1 AHLDMHFVYKMR
13 IPRLTA
19 VDPAFNPIVTRAA
32 QLICTTPAFDSL
44 AAAVGLHSHRD
55 GVTDSTK
62 RATLRAELD
71 GLIAHLYGLTELEFA
86 HVLSTFPLV
95 ADDIKTAAMGAY
107 RVLKTL

>member
-1 AHLDMHFVYKMR
+1 
-13 IPRLTA
+13 
-19 VDPAFNPIVTRAA
+19 DPAFNPIVTRAA